1 MGRSTCI
8 ILPQHITMSPNNT
21 ISAAV
26 DEKRFETEHRDVI
39 DEAPVATK
47 QIVIEAAQEGQG
59 VSGYETLT
67 PWQTA
72 KTFRWVAAVCALAAF
87 SAATDG
93 YQIGI
98 NGGIIANTG
107 FVREFATATNA
118 TGQPFL
124 TSPII
129 SAWSAIMSVGQII
142 GMTTLPFISQPFG
155 RKVAMYW
162 YWFILTMSITA
173 ESVGRSWPV
182 WLVGKLL
189 AGVGVGCLQST
200 IPTYITEVAPIRIRG
215 GLLIMYSFWFS
226 MGQFMANVALQSLNS
241 TDPTNWLTPIYT
253 QWSQIGLMLL
263 IYIFLPESP
272 AWCITRGK
280 TEQAKKVL
288 ATLNRGVPGYDVD
301 EQVRLL
307 TIAVQHEADLA
318 AEQRNE
324 KWYAIFKGT
333 NGLRTVVSC
342 WTLMTQQFTGL
353 KLFSTF
359 ATYFFQQAGLE
370 DPFAVTCITTGINIA
385 TVIILILCVDLIGR
399 RNVACGGC
407 TLAWAS
413 CAAVGILG
421 VIPAGRATN
430 YLFILFACLWGVG
443 MQGTGATGWGFL
455 GEISSQRLRSY
466 TAGFAAASTCVA
478 GVVMDVLTPYMV
490 NVNQWN
496 WSLKTGWFY
505 AGVGL
510 PFTIGIWLLIP
521 ETKGR
526 SAAELDELF
535 EKKVKPW
542 RFHKTETATQRA
554 VRAFG
559 EERGE

>member
-1 MGRSTCI
+1 
-8 ILPQHITMSPNNT
+8 MSPINT
-21 ISAAV
+21 IALAA
-26 DEKRFETEHRDVI
+26 DEKKFETEHRDVI
-39 DEAPVATK
+39 DDAPLSTK
-47 QIVIEAAQEGQG
+47 QVIVEAAAEGQG

-67 PWQTA
+67 PWQTI
-72 KTFRWVAAVCALAAF
+72 KTFRIAAGVCALAAF

-98 NGGIIANTG
+98 NGSIIANTG
-107 FVREFATATNA
+107 FVREFATGIDAN
-118 TGQPFL
+118 GQPFL

-142 GMTTLPFISQPFG
+142 GMTTLPFISQPYG

-189 AGVGVGCLQST
+189 AGIGVGCLQST
-200 IPTYITEVAPIRIRG
+200 IPTYIMEVAPIRIRG

-226 MGQFMANVALQSLNS
+226 MGQFMANVALQVLNS
-241 TDPTNWLTPIYT
+241 NNPTNWLTPIYT
-253 QWSQIGLMLL
+253 QWSQIGLMLIIYL
-263 IYIFLPESP
+263 ILPESP

-280 TEQAKKVL
+280 TEKARKVL
-288 ATLNRGVPGYDVD
+288 AMLNKGVPGYDVD

-307 TIAVQHEADLA
+307 TLAVQHEEEVA

-385 TVIILILCVDLIGR
+385 AVIALILSVDFIGR
-399 RNVACGGC
+399 RNVACSGC

-430 YLFILFACLWGVG
+430 YLFILFACLWGIG

-490 NVNQWN
+490 NTNQWN

-542 RFHKTETATQRA
+542 RFHKTQTATQRA
-554 VRAFG
+554 VQAYA
-559 EERGE
+559 EDK